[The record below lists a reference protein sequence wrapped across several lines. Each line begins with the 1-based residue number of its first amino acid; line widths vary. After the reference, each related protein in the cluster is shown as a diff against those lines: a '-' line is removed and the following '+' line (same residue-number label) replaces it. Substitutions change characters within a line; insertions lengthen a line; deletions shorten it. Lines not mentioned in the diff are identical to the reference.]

1 MYILKRSGYIMK
13 DRRVNIWKVV
23 IISACVAAAVAA
35 IAITGYKLFKKYFK
49 ITFDCGEDCDSCID
63 GCFCDEYDDDDF
75 IPECSYDDDGI
86 EVAFADA
93 E

>member
-1 MYILKRSGYIMK
+1 MEEK
-13 DRRVNIWKVV
+13 RVNIWKIV

-35 IAITGYKLFKKYFK
+35 LAITAYKLFKKYFK

-75 IPECSYDDDGI
+75 IPECSFDDDDEFEI
-86 EVAFADA
+86 EVVEAA